1 MTNSFVKEIEVSG
14 NTRTFN
20 FLGVYTTKG
29 TRYYISVIDANSKPY
44 LFHMD
49 YQNNRWVIIDAP
61 KVSKWIHD
69 LGNELEKAIKEN
81 GE

>member
-1 MTNSFVKEIEVSG
+1 MSNSFVKEIEVSG
-14 NTRTFN
+14 NVRTFS

-29 TRYYISVIDANSKPY
+29 IRYYITVIDANSKPY

-49 YQNNRWVIIDAP
+49 YQYNRWMIIDAP
-61 KVSKWIHD
+61 KVPQWIHD
-69 LGNELEKAIKEN
+69 LGNELEKAIKEH